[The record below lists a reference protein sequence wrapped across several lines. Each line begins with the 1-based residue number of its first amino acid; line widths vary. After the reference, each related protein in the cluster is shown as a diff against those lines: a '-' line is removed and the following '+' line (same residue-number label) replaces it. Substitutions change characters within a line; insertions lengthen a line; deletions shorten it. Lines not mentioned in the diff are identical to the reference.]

1 MANVPQRQR
10 LHDSNVETPQP
21 PSSAHKDKESELEEL
36 LQVYWGCPRCL
47 RLTRRRVSCRCRY
60 LNGDLENLG
69 RKLLGWPQVTTLPSH
84 EECHRREEQR
94 RRYIYVSSQAV
105 IDRKTGQIITEDQ
118 MDDQDKNERYFN
130 FAGIWVYDRD
140 RNETISEERME
151 VNMAMQKRY
160 HDREQRYFFVKNRV
174 YDAISNE
181 FLSLEQFTKRQAA
194 VERGRQE
201 GQEEAMLQDALGDEG
216 GKVAANQQEREQRV
230 ASEDEDE
237 EPVGEPLKK
246 VRRVEWRTACGA

>member
-1 MANVPQRQR
+1 M
-10 LHDSNVETPQP
+10 
-21 PSSAHKDKESELEEL
+21 
-36 LQVYWGCPRCL
+36 
-47 RLTRRRVSCRCRY
+47 
-60 LNGDLENLG
+60 
-69 RKLLGWPQVTTLPSH
+69 LGWPQVTTLPSH

-94 RRYIYVSSQAV
+94 HRYIYVSAQAV

-130 FAGIWVYDRD
+130 FAGIWVYARD

-181 FLSLEQFTKRQAA
+181 FLSLEQLTKRQDEHNPETDTQLQPTQQGERQAA

-201 GQEEAMLQDALGDEG
+201 EQEEAMLKDALGDEG

-246 VRRVEWRTACGA
+246 VRRVDWRTACGA